1 MRDEDRYLFDLQG
14 YLTVPDALS
23 PETVDKLNDAIDE
36 LVEREMGPLK
46 RPVVGSTSCPGTGCS
61 WT

>member
-1 MRDEDRYLFDLQG
+1 MHNEDRYLFDLQG

-36 LVEREMGPLK
+36 LVEREMTGPPK
-46 RPVVGSTSCPGTGCS
+46 RPMVGSTS
-61 WT
+61 